1 MESIVQTL
9 FTNLNITKNEC
20 EVVSNNFYKRLDA
33 GGSGLS
39 LIMGEAYMAGEWRSK
54 DLASFFRKVMTI
66 DNYDRHLYSTVMNH
80 PVSSIKLLSN
90 IVINDLQN
98 QITDTIQNNQSIQLS
113 KKVGEQHYDIPDILY
128 EHMLDSQR
136 QYTCG
141 YWTPCTKTLE
151 EAQQNKIKLLLDK
164 LQIPDNVAMNILDI
178 GCGWGGLTNA
188 ISKRYPK
195 CKVVGIS
202 ISKEQIKVAN
212 EKYGSK
218 KLKYIF
224 CDYRDLPNKQTKY
237 DRIISVGMFEHVGVK
252 NYDTFFK
259 CCNDI
264 LTDDGIFVLH
274 TITNT
279 TQPVYLTGVERHRG
293 NDWMIKYIFPGGYVP
308 TTESILEA
316 IDRQKL
322 MYHHIQN
329 LSISYAKTLN
339 KWYKNFKSNWKTI
352 RKSNPTFFTQ
362 KFYNMWEYYLLSCM
376 VLFEKKQLYL
386 SQFVLTK
393 NKYDGMYIFNEK

>member
-66 DNYDRHLYSTVMNH
+66 DNYDTHLYSTVMNH

-128 EHMLDSQR
+128 EHMLDSKR

-151 EAQQNKIKLLLDK
+151 EAQQNKI
-164 LQIPDNVAMNILDI
+164 IA
-178 GCGWGGLTNA
+178 
-188 ISKRYPK
+188 
-195 CKVVGIS
+195 
-202 ISKEQIKVAN
+202 
-212 EKYGSK
+212 
-218 KLKYIF
+218 
-224 CDYRDLPNKQTKY
+224 
-237 DRIISVGMFEHVGVK
+237 
-252 NYDTFFK
+252 
-259 CCNDI
+259 
-264 LTDDGIFVLH
+264 
-274 TITNT
+274 
-279 TQPVYLTGVERHRG
+279 
-293 NDWMIKYIFPGGYVP
+293 
-308 TTESILEA
+308 
-316 IDRQKL
+316 
-322 MYHHIQN
+322 
-329 LSISYAKTLN
+329 
-339 KWYKNFKSNWKTI
+339 
-352 RKSNPTFFTQ
+352 
-362 KFYNMWEYYLLSCM
+362 
-376 VLFEKKQLYL
+376 
-386 SQFVLTK
+386 
-393 NKYDGMYIFNEK
+393 